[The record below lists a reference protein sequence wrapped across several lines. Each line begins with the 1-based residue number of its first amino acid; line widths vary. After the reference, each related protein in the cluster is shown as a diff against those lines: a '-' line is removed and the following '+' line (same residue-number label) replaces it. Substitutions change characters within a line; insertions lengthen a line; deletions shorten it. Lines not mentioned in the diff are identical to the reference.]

1 MNPDMAAME
10 TLSRAAA
17 ALIACCGA
25 ATDVTRHKIYNKL
38 TFPSMAASLFLYTAS
53 GGLQGLFCSAS
64 GLFAGLAFGIF
75 WLAGM
80 LKAGDIKLYM
90 AIGAAAG
97 WRFVL
102 ACGLYSLLIGGMAA
116 CAVMISR
123 KTGRTAFRSVMFYLI
138 RLVYTR
144 RFEMY
149 QPASE
154 DGYFS
159 FGCCIAGGVF
169 AAIWSGGRLLF

>member
-1 MNPDMAAME
+1 MNPDVEAME

-25 ATDVTRHKIYNKL
+25 ATDITCHKIYNKL
-38 TFPSMAASLFLYTAS
+38 TFPSMAASLFLYAAS
-53 GGLQGLFCSAS
+53 GGPEGLFYSAA
-64 GLFAGLAFGIF
+64 GLFAGFAFSIF

-97 WRFVL
+97 LRFVL
-102 ACGLYSLLIGGMAA
+102 ACGFYSILIGGIAA
-116 CAVMISR
+116 GAVMISR
-123 KTGRTAFRSVMFYLI
+123 RTGRPALRRIVHYMTGIL
-138 RLVYTR
+138 YTK

-154 DGYFS
+154 AGYFS